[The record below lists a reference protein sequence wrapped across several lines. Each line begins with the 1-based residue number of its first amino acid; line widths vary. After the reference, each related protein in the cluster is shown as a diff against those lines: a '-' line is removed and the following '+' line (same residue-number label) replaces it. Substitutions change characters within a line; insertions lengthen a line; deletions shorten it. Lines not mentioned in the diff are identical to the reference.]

1 MKFNAQDR
9 VLRLCNVYFQ
19 WCQLSA
25 RKNNLKR
32 LFEQMQTYQYN
43 KLRENPDKPLD
54 EDERILE
61 QDDVERS

>member
-1 MKFNAQDR
+1 M
-9 VLRLCNVYFQ
+9 YFQ